1 MKKKHLHTG
10 KSHLRVFFGL
20 LSDHK
25 CGQLEVT
32 MKLYIRF
39 FSIHIRSVIQYKVS
53 FLLTTL
59 GQFLVSFN
67 VFLGIYFMFQRF
79 HQVKGYNYSEAL
91 LCFSIVVMSFSIAE
105 LFLRGFDL
113 FSATISNGEFDRIL
127 LRPRNEV
134 FLVLA
139 GKIEFTRVGRI
150 IQTIIILIYGIVTS
164 KIVWSA
170 DKILTMLLMIIG
182 GSVIF
187 GCLFVIYAGI
197 CFFTLEGLEFMN
209 ILTDGAKEF
218 GKYPMNIYGKNVLK
232 FCTYVIPYAL
242 FQYYPFMY
250 LIGRATNPV
259 YIVLPIATCF
269 FIIPTYMLWSRGVR
283 HYQSTGS

>member
-1 MKKKHLHTG
+1 
-10 KSHLRVFFGL
+10 
-20 LSDHK
+20 
-25 CGQLEVT
+25 
-32 MKLYIRF
+32 MKLYFRF

-53 FLLTTL
+53 LLLTTL

-79 HQVKGYNYSEAL
+79 HQVKGYDYSEAL

-105 LFLRGFDL
+105 MFLRGFDL

-139 GKIEFTRVGRI
+139 GKIEFTRIGRI

-170 DKILTMLLMIIG
+170 DKILTMVLMIIG
-182 GSVIF
+182 GSIIF
-187 GCLFVIYAGI
+187 GSLFVIYAGI

-209 ILTDGAKEF
+209 ILTDGANEF

-250 LIGRATNPV
+250 LIARATNPF
-259 YIVLPIATCF
+259 YIILPMATCF
-269 FIIPTYMLWSRGVR
+269 FIIPTYMLWSHGVR